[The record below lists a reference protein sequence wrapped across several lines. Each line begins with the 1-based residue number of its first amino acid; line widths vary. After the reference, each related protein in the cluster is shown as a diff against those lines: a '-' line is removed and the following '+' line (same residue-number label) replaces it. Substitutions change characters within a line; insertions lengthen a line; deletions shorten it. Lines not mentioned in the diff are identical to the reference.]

1 MNKIPYKERE
11 KVYINA
17 LVTYG
22 EDSQITKAVEEM
34 AECIQAICKV
44 CLGGED
50 FSNLAEEI
58 ADATIMLEQLRIIF
72 NNNEEVCRYMDEKII
87 RLDEKLRGV
96 DSYE

>member
-1 MNKIPYKERE
+1 MNKIPYEERA
-11 KVYINA
+11 KVYFNA
-17 LVTYG
+17 IVTYG
-22 EDSQITKAVEEM
+22 EKSQITKAVEEM

-44 CLGGED
+44 CLGGGD

-87 RLDEKLRGV
+87 RLDANLRGE
-96 DSYE
+96 DWDE

>member
-1 MNKIPYKERE
+1 M
-11 KVYINA
+11 
-17 LVTYG
+17 
-22 EDSQITKAVEEM
+22 S
-34 AECIQAICKV
+34 ECIQAICKV

-87 RLDEKLRGV
+87 RLDAKLRGE
-96 DSYE
+96 DWDE

>member
-1 MNKIPYKERE
+1 MNKITYNERA
-11 KVYINA
+11 KVYVNA
-17 LVTYG
+17 FITYG
-22 EDSQITKAVEEM
+22 EDCQIVKAVEEM
-34 AECIQAICKV
+34 SECIQAICKV
-44 CLGGED
+44 YLGGED

>member
-1 MNKIPYKERE
+1 MNKIPYEERA
-11 KVYINA
+11 KVYFNA

-58 ADATIMLEQLRIIF
+58 ADATIMLEQLRQIF
-72 NNNEEVCRYMDEKII
+72 NVNESTLTWIDYKISELK
-87 RLDEKLRGV
+87 RKVSRV
-96 DSYE
+96 D

>member
-1 MNKIPYKERE
+1 MNKISYNERA
-11 KVYINA
+11 KVYVNA
-17 LVTYG
+17 FITYG
-22 EDSQITKAVEEM
+22 EDCQIIKAVEEM
-34 AECIQAICKV
+34 SECIQAICKV

-87 RLDEKLRGV
+87 RLDEKLRGE
-96 DSYE
+96 DWDE